1 MAIVLVVDD
10 EEPILSIVAEVV
22 EEMGHQVLRAMNGRE
37 ALDLVRATPPD
48 LVLSD
53 VMMPFLNGVELCR
66 TLKSDGATSH
76 IAVVLMSAV
85 AADRGQGAGAD
96 GFVHKPFS
104 LDEIEAAV
112 NGGLSSARAGSPQL

>member
-37 ALDLVRATPPD
+37 ALDMVRTTPPD

-53 VMMPFLNGVELCR
+53 VMMPFLNGVDLCR

-85 AADRGQGAGAD
+85 AADRGQSAGAD

-112 NGGLSSARAGSPQL
+112 NGGLTPSASSPRT

>member
-66 TLKSDGATSH
+66 TLKSDGATAH

-85 AADRGQGAGAD
+85 AVDRGQSAGAD

-112 NGGLSSARAGSPQL
+112 SGGLRS